1 MSTICH
7 HHPGVEC
14 VLQFAPIALR
24 LPGQFVAMQPYQ
36 PNEITITQHDGHC
49 IVAGRYGFELFSG
62 NEFVVTVDGQPR
74 SFTRFEDIPQHI
86 GAVLRF
92 QPGTVE
98 HEIDFT
104 VRTTEAEH
112 THRVHCEPSGWVQR
126 LQALVAR
133 EKGAACPQ

>member
-1 MSTICH
+1 M
-7 HHPGVEC
+7 
-14 VLQFAPIALR
+14 
-24 LPGQFVAMQPYQ
+24 
-36 PNEITITQHDGHC
+36 
-49 IVAGRYGFELFSG
+49 
-62 NEFVVTVDGQPR
+62 
-74 SFTRFEDIPQHI
+74 
-86 GAVLRF
+86 LRF

-133 EKGAACPQ
+133 EKGAPCPQ

>member
-1 MSTICH
+1 M
-7 HHPGVEC
+7 
-14 VLQFAPIALR
+14 LQFAPIALR

-74 SFTRFEDIPQHI
+74 TFTRFEDIPQRI

-92 QPGTVE
+92 KPGTVE

-133 EKGAACPQ
+133 EKGAPCQQ

>member
-1 MSTICH
+1 MIIWLLDQLFKHTK
-7 HHPGVEC
+7 
-14 VLQFAPIALR
+14 LQDSFGINAVAL
-24 LPGQFVAMQPYQ
+24 
-36 PNEITITQHDGHC
+36 
-49 IVAGRYGFELFSG
+49 
-62 NEFVVTVDGQPR
+62 VDGQPR
-74 SFTRFEDIPQHI
+74 TFTRFEDIPQRI

-133 EKGAACPQ
+133 EKGAPCPQ